1 MGRKKK
7 PVLRLTLFFI
17 AVVIAS
23 GSILAYLSINN
34 ISNLKE
40 LTEKRVEEEQ
50 ENLALAVSEQIELTI
65 NDLLEKFPD
74 YPGGK
79 HPAFVSW
86 LKTEDTNGLVKQQFV
101 VDREGDFLWP
111 WFVSAYENLP
121 GDVPSKSYQ
130 SNFEQ
135 AERAEF
141 NEQNVSKAGQY
152 YLASLRESS
161 NNTDSVQ
168 ALNALARLSVK
179 SEEWTQALSY
189 YSSIISAYGAL
200 LNSYGFPYV
209 YYAIPQLIRISNS
222 SNRDQIMQEID
233 SCLTGMASGKIPLNH
248 STRDMLQLVSDWI
261 AIEPAPVEKITL
273 INKSIQAIEG
283 SLAFI
288 ERNEEQILEYLKKD
302 DRDDFPLVRGSY
314 YSLNS
319 TLQDAGELLLIK
331 LDSEYASGFSVDFEK
346 LWHHI
351 MEQPLTEVTEFDFE
365 LEIVLL
371 GNGINVSELPLTTTR
386 EISPYFMGYNLLVK
400 LKNASVINELV
411 RRRSW
416 IYGIA
421 LTLLLGGMILG
432 ILLIHRD
439 ILREEH
445 LAQLRADFI
454 SNVTHELKT
463 PLTSIQLFTESILL
477 NRIKSAA
484 HKKEYL
490 QIILKET
497 ESLKRMINN
506 ILDFSKKE
514 KGKWDYHF
522 EMLNLTSLLNDA
534 IHDLEY
540 WLEEKKFSL
549 RKEIEDNITIN
560 GDSAALKQAFINL
573 LNNAMKFSVTR
584 KEITVRLRRE
594 GESILIQVEDKG
606 IGIPDDQ
613 QKLIFQAFYRVGQK
627 NSEDISGTGLGL
639 SVVKETVEAHH
650 GTVNVESQLN
660 EGSTFTVLF
669 NANHENKT

>member
-50 ENLALAVSEQIELTI
+50 ENLALAVSEQIKLTI

-79 HPAFVSW
+79 HPASVNW
-86 LKTEDTNGLVKQQFV
+86 LKTEDTNGLVKQQFLI
-101 VDREGDFLWP
+101 DREGDFLWP
-111 WFVSAYENLP
+111 WFVNAYENLP

-141 NEQNVSKAGQY
+141 NEQNFSKAGQY

-261 AIEPAPVEKITL
+261 AIEPAPIEKITL
-273 INKSIQAIEG
+273 INKSIQAIES
-283 SLAFI
+283 SLEFI

-302 DRDDFPLVRGSY
+302 DRDDFPLVKGSY
-314 YSLNS
+314 HALNS
-319 TLQDAGELLLIK
+319 TQQDAGELLLVK

-371 GNGINVSELPLTTTR
+371 GNGINVSELPLTTTK

-421 LTLLLGGMILG
+421 LTLLIGGMILG

-506 ILDFSKKE
+506 ILDFSKEE
-514 KGKWDYHF
+514 KGK
-522 EMLNLTSLLNDA
+522 LNFNFKEVNVTALVNEA
-534 IHDLEY
+534 VQDLEY
-540 WLEEKKFSL
+540 WLVEKKFAL
-549 RKEIEDNITIN
+549 VKEIDEGVTASVDP
-560 GDSAALKQAFINL
+560 GALKQAIINL
-573 LNNAMKFSVTR
+573 LNNAIKFSRNR
-584 KEITVRLRRE
+584 KEILVSLKKE
-594 GESILIQVEDKG
+594 GEMILIQVEDKG
-606 IGIPDDQ
+606 IGIPEDQ
-613 QKLIFQAFYRVGQK
+613 KELIFQP
-627 NSEDISGTGLGL
+627 
-639 SVVKETVEAHH
+639 
-650 GTVNVESQLN
+650 
-660 EGSTFTVLF
+660 
-669 NANHENKT
+669 